1 MSSGKSNLVDLHV
14 CLHHETE
21 KAYKVSLT
29 GEDEDA
35 VWVPKSVA
43 EMERKGG
50 DQYEMTIPEQT
61 AIDKGLV

>member
-1 MSSGKSNLVDLHV
+1 LSYGKSNLVDLHV

-43 EMERKGG
+43 EMERQGG
-50 DQYEMTIPEQT
+50 TQYTMTIPEQT